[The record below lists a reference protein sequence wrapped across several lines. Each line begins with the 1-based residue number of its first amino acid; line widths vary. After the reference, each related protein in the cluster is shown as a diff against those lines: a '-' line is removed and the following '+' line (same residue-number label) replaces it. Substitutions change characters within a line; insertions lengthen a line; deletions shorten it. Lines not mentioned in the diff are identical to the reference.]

1 MRIRMASMAAGELMV
16 NPIDRSVVSQSVR
29 TRYGDKGRGRRRT
42 TTGRRRRGGRL
53 LLIAGI

>member
-1 MRIRMASMAAGELMV
+1 MASMAAGELMV